1 MKIPRMFY
9 KKCTTCGIGRM
20 VKGICDKCGD
30 AYYEQCR
37 PQLPFP
43 IKLIPRILI
52 VCYSRIKWKI
62 KLRGAK

>member
-1 MKIPRMFY
+1 MKIFRRFHKICKECY
-9 KKCTTCGIGRM
+9 TGRM

-62 KLRGAK
+62 KLRGNK